1 MKVWYGIYK
10 RMLLDFNQSWMNPI
24 YLIPHLN

>member
-1 MKVWYGIYK
+1 
-10 RMLLDFNQSWMNPI
+10 MLLDFNQSWMNPL